1 MADIDKALPNEVRKE
16 IEIPGEEEIQEQ
28 VIEEAEKEQQSPEAV
43 DIQENE
49 DGSVDINLD
58 PQAATPEGGDEHYAN
73 LAEFLPDDVLGRL
86 GSDLS
91 SKYQDYVS
99 SRKDWEKTYTSGLDL
114 LGFKYDNRS
123 EPFAG
128 ASGATHPV
136 LAEAVT
142 QFQALAYKE
151 LLPADGPVRT
161 QVMGIPTAEKTDQ
174 ASRVKDFMNYQIMD
188 QMKEYEPEFDSM
200 LFHLPLSGSTFKK
213 VYYDEMEQ
221 RAVSKFVPADDLI
234 VPYTATSLDD
244 AEAIIHRVKIS
255 ENELKKQQVAGFYRD
270 IELGKPTAGESE
282 VEKKERELEGTKKS
296 KEEDIYTILECHVDL
311 DLEGFEDADPQ
322 TGEPSGIKIP
332 YIVTLEE
339 GSREIL
345 SIKRNYEIGDP
356 LKNKVQYFVHFKFLP
371 GLGFYGF
378 GLIHMIGGLSR
389 TATSALRQ
397 LLDAGTLS
405 NLPAGFKQRGIRIRD
420 DAQSIQPGEFRDVD
434 APGGNLRD
442 SFMMLPFKEPSQTL
456 LALMGTVVQAGQRFA
471 SIADMQVGDG
481 NQQAAVGTTV
491 ALLERG
497 SRTMSAIH
505 KRIYSALKNEF
516 RLMARVFKLYLPQE
530 YPYDVVGGQRMI
542 KQQDFDD
549 RVDILPVADPNI
561 FSQTQR
567 ISLAQTELQLAQS
580 NPQMHNL
587 YNAYRSMYEALGVK
601 NIDSILMKPEQPQ
614 PKDPALEHI
623 DALGSKPFQAFP
635 GQNHRSHITAHLN
648 FMSTNLARNN
658 PMVMASLE
666 KNIFEHISLMAQ
678 EQVELEF
685 RDEMQQLQQMQM
697 QMQQMQQSPQ
707 MMEMQQNPQMMQQM
721 QMQNQQMQ
729 MKIQEMNQKI
739 ESRKA
744 ELVADMMEEFM
755 KEEQK
760 ITSQFDN
767 DPIAKLRSRELD
779 LRAQENARKEKEANE
794 RMDLDKMK
802 AMMNQQNQDEKLQ
815 QNEELAQL
823 RADTSIEKTVLSKTL
838 PSSDS
843 MMPNIEIMRKG

>member
-16 IEIPGEEEIQEQ
+16 FELPSEEEVQEQ
-28 VIEEAEKEQQSPEAV
+28 VIEETEAQEESLGPV

-58 PQAATPEGGDEHYAN
+58 PAAATPEGGDEHYAN
-73 LAEFLPDDVLGRL
+73 LADFLPDDVLASL
-86 GSDLS
+86 ASDLN
-91 SKYQDYVS
+91 SKYMDYTS
-99 SRKDWEKTYTSGLDL
+99 SRKEWEKTYTQGLDL
-114 LGFKYDNRS
+114 LGFKYNNRT
-123 EPFAG
+123 EPFQG

-161 QVMGIPTAEKTDQ
+161 QVIGLSTPEKTQQ
-174 ASRVKDFMNYQIMD
+174 ASRVKDFMNYEIMEK
-188 QMKEYEPEFDSM
+188 MKEYEPEFDQM
-200 LFHLPLSGSTFKK
+200 LFNLPLAGSAFKK
-213 VYYDEMEQ
+213 VYYDDMEQ

-244 AEAIIHRVKIS
+244 AEAIIHRIKVS
-255 ENELKKQQVAGFYRD
+255 ENDLRKQQVAGFYRD
-270 IELGKPTAGESE
+270 IDLGKPTTGESDI
-282 VEKKERELEGTKKS
+282 EKKERELEGTSKS
-296 KEEDIYTILECHVDL
+296 KEEDVYTLLECHVDL
-311 DLEGFEDADPQ
+311 DLEGFEDSDPE

-345 SIKRNYEIGDP
+345 SIKRNYEVGDS
-356 LKNKVQYFVHFKFLP
+356 LKKKIQYFVHFKFLP

-456 LALMGTVVQAGQRFA
+456 LTLMGVVVQAGQRFA
-471 SIADMQVGDG
+471 SIADLQVGDG

-516 RLMARVFKLYLPQE
+516 RIMARVFKLYLPQE

-587 YNAYRSMYEALGVK
+587 YQAYRNMYEALGVK
-601 NIDSILMKPEQPQ
+601 NIDAVLIKPMQPM

-623 DALGSKPFQAFP
+623 DALGGKPFQAFP
-635 GQNHRSHITAHLN
+635 GQDHRSHITSHLN
-648 FMSTNLARNN
+648 FMATNMARNN

-666 KNIFEHISLMAQ
+666 KNVFEHISLMAQ
-678 EQVELEF
+678 EQVELEY

-697 QMQQMQQSPQ
+697 QA
-707 MMEMQQNPQMMQQM
+707 QQNPAMAQQIQM
-721 QMQNQQMQ
+721 QVMQ
-729 MKIQEMNQKI
+729 MTQKI
-739 ESRKA
+739 EARKA
-744 ELVADMMEEFM
+744 QLIADMMEEFM

-802 AMMNQQNQDEKLQ
+802 AMMNQQNQDEKLK
-815 QNEELAQL
+815 QNEELAKL

-843 MMPNIEIMRKG
+843 MMPNVAIMRKG

>member
-1 MADIDKALPNEVRKE
+1 MAEDNIDKVLPNEPRKE
-16 IEIPGEEEIQEQ
+16 FNVPGEEELQETL
-28 VIEEAEKEQQSPEAV
+28 VEEVREEQQSPDDVE
-43 DIQENE
+43 IQENE

-58 PQAATPEGGDEHYAN
+58 PAAASPEGGDEHYAN

-86 GSDLS
+86 ASDLN
-91 SKYQDYVS
+91 SKYMDYS
-99 SRKDWEKTYTSGLDL
+99 MSRKDWERTYIQGLDL
-114 LGFKYDNRS
+114 LGFKYDNRT

-161 QVMGIPTAEKTDQ
+161 QILGVPTPEKTDQ
-174 ASRVKDFMNYQIMD
+174 AQRVKDFMNYEIMEK
-188 QMKEYEPEFDSM
+188 MKEYEPEFDQM
-200 LFHLPLSGSTFKK
+200 LFNLPLAGSAFKK

-255 ENELKKQQVAGFYRD
+255 ENDLRKQQVSGFYRD
-270 IELGKPTAGESE
+270 VDLGKPQDKETD
-282 VEKKERELEGTKKS
+282 VEKKERELEGVTKT
-296 KEEDIYTILECHVDL
+296 KEEDVFTLLECHVDL
-311 DLEGFEDADPQ
+311 DIEGFEHTDQ
-322 TGEPSGIKIP
+322 NGEPSGIKIP

-345 SIKRNYEIGDP
+345 SIRRNYEIGDA
-356 LKNKVQYFVHFKFLP
+356 KKSKIQYFVHFKFLP

-389 TATSALRQ
+389 TATTALRQ

-405 NLPAGFKQRGIRIRD
+405 NLPAGFKMRGIRIRD

-456 LALMGTVVQAGQRFA
+456 LSLMGIVVQAGQRFA
-471 SIADMQVGDG
+471 SIADLQVGDG

-516 RLMARVFKLYLPQE
+516 KILARVFKLYLPPE

-542 KQQDFDD
+542 KQTDFDD

-567 ISLAQTELQLAQS
+567 ISLAQTELQLATS
-580 NPQMHNL
+580 NPQMHNM
-587 YNAYRSMYEALGVK
+587 YAAYRNMYEALGVK
-601 NIDSILMKPEQPQ
+601 NIDQVLIKPMQPM

-623 DALGSKPFQAFP
+623 DALGGRQFQAFP
-635 GQNHRSHITAHLN
+635 GQDHRAHITSHLN
-648 FMSTNLARNN
+648 FMATNIARNN

-678 EQVELEF
+678 EQVEIEY
-685 RDEMQQLQQMQM
+685 RDELQQLQQMQM
-697 QMQQMQQSPQ
+697 MI
-707 MMEMQQNPQMMQQM
+707 QQNPQMAQQV
-721 QMQNQQMQ
+721 QMQ
-729 MKIQEMNQKI
+729 MKMMQEKI

-744 ELVADMMEEFM
+744 VLIAEMMEEFM
-755 KEEQK
+755 KEEK
-760 ITSQFDN
+760 EITSQFDN

-779 LRAQENARKEKEANE
+779 LRAMENQRKKEQDEE
-794 RMDLDKMK
+794 RINLDKMK
-802 AMMNQQNQDEKLQ
+802 AMMNQSNQDEKLE
-815 QNEELAQL
+815 QNEELAKL
-823 RADTSIEKTVLSKTL
+823 RANTSIEKTILSKTL
-838 PSSDS
+838 PSTDS
-843 MMPNIEIMRKG
+843 MMKNQGSMMPKVSIMRRGDE

>member
-1 MADIDKALPNEVRKE
+1 MADIDKALPNEPRKE
-16 IEIPGEEEIQEQ
+16 LELPSEEEIQETLTEEVQ
-28 VIEEAEKEQQSPEAV
+28 EELSSPDDIEVS
-43 DIQENE
+43 ENE

-58 PQAATPEGGDEHYAN
+58 PQAASPEGGDEHYAN
-73 LAEFLPDDVLGRL
+73 LAEFLPDDVLAPL
-86 GSDLS
+86 ASDLNG
-91 SKYQDYVS
+91 KYMDYS
-99 SRKDWEKTYTSGLDL
+99 ASRKDWEKTYTTGLDL
-114 LGFKYDNRS
+114 LGFKYDNRT
-123 EPFAG
+123 EPFSG

-161 QVMGIPTAEKTDQ
+161 QVLGVPTSEKTDQ
-174 ASRVKDFMNYQIMD
+174 AGRVKDFMNYEIMEK
-188 QMKEYEPEFDSM
+188 MKEYEPEFDQM
-200 LFHLPLSGSTFKK
+200 LFNLPLAGSAFKK
-213 VYYDEMEQ
+213 VYFDDMEQ

-255 ENELKKQQVAGFYRD
+255 ENELRKQQVSGFYRD
-270 IELGKPTAGESE
+270 VDVGKPSDKETD
-282 VEKKERELEGTKKS
+282 VEKKERELEGISRTRD
-296 KEEDIYTILECHVDL
+296 EDVFTLLECHVDL
-311 DLEGFEDADPQ
+311 DLEGFEDVNQ
-322 TGEPSGIKIP
+322 ETGEPSGIKIP
-332 YIVTLEE
+332 YIVTLVE
-339 GSREIL
+339 GSHEIL
-345 SIKRNYEIGDP
+345 SVRRNYEIGDP
-356 LKNKVQYFVHFKFLP
+356 KKTKIQYFVHFKFLP

-389 TATSALRQ
+389 TATTALRQ

-405 NLPAGFKQRGIRIRD
+405 NLPAGFKMRGIRIRD

-456 LALMGTVVQAGQRFA
+456 LSLMGIVVNAGQRFA
-471 SIADMQVGDG
+471 SIADLQVGDG

-516 RLMARVFKLYLPQE
+516 KILARVFKLYLPPE
-530 YPYDVVGGQRMI
+530 YPYDVVGGQKMI
-542 KQQDFDD
+542 KQSDFDD

-580 NPQMHNL
+580 NPQMHNM
-587 YNAYRSMYEALGVK
+587 YSAYRNMYEALGIK
-601 NIDSILMKPEQPQ
+601 NIDQVLVKPMQPM

-623 DALGSKPFQAFP
+623 DALGGKQFQAFP
-635 GQNHRSHITAHLN
+635 GQDHRAHMTAHLN
-648 FMSTNLARNN
+648 FMGTNIARNN
-658 PMVMASLE
+658 PMIMASLE

-678 EQVELEF
+678 EQIEVEF
-685 RDEMQQLQQMQM
+685 RDELVQLQQMQ
-697 QMQQMQQSPQ
+697 QA
-707 MMEMQQNPQMMQQM
+707 MQQNPQMAQQM
-721 QMQNQQMQ
+721 Q
-729 MKIQEMNQKI
+729 IQAKMLQEKI

-744 ELVADMMEEFM
+744 VLIAEMMEEFM

-767 DPIAKLRSRELD
+767 DPIAKLRARELD
-779 LRAQENARKEKEANE
+779 LRAMENDRKAKESEEKMN
-794 RMDLDKMK
+794 LDKMK
-802 AMMNQQNQDEKLQ
+802 AMMNQSNQEEKLE
-815 QNEELAQL
+815 QNEELANL
-823 RADTSIEKTVLSKTL
+823 RADTSIEKTILSKTL
-838 PSSDS
+838 PSTDSMMKNQGS
-843 MMPNIEIMRKG
+843 MMPNISIMRRGDE